1 MIRPQALPGLL
12 ACGLLALAVQ
22 ARAGLNFEALQ
33 DQPPEQQYRQLSLV
47 LLVSGGADPA
57 LVDALLQ
64 AEAPVPADAEPV
76 DPDQLRTPLVR
87 IVDQDTMLTGSA
99 LLFRFG
105 RDHQQQLRARL
116 GELESA
122 NPEPIRA
129 LDMDATTEDAILIRE
144 AIADSIDYAN
154 LGSRKD
160 IAPLLQ
166 AYRVRTTRLRN
177 ALEYQQFSTDL
188 DRLTAEAIQSVGGK
202 LDAYQRMF
210 EDEVDEGTFDRHIDS
225 AEDLYTHHFDRHAG
239 ELAQDIIDE
248 MVLLESQPTH

>member
-1 MIRPQALPGLL
+1 MTRHAILL
-12 ACGLLALAVQ
+12 RMLAGGLLALALQ
-22 ARAGLNFEALQ
+22 ARAGLNFEALE

-47 LLVSGGADPA
+47 LLVSGGADSA
-57 LVDALLQ
+57 LVDALLE

-87 IVDQDTMLTGSA
+87 IVDQDSMLTGSA
-99 LLFRFG
+99 LLFRFA

-116 GELESA
+116 DELESG
-122 NPEPIRA
+122 NPKA
-129 LDMDATTEDAILIRE
+129 VGTLDLDATTEDAILIRE

-154 LGSRKD
+154 LGGRKD
-160 IAPLLQ
+160 IAPLLK

-188 DRLTAEAIQSVGGK
+188 DRITAEAIQSVGGK

-210 EDEVDEGTFDRHIDS
+210 EDEVDESTFDRHIDS
-225 AEDLYTHHFDRHAG
+225 AEDLYSRHFNRHAG

-248 MVLLESQPTH
+248 MVLLESQPNH